1 MANNIENTQNK
12 RAAPLEAAPNKTI
25 HDPYFSIAFLIY
37 MLLILLVIAL
47 SIGGA

>member
-25 HDPYFSIAFLIY
+25 HEPYFSIAFLVY
-37 MLLILLVIAL
+37 MLMILLIIAF
-47 SIGGA
+47 SIGA